1 MSTLALLAT
10 TAAAEPLDPG
20 VDLDSLYEMIVSGGP
35 VMIPI
40 GLCSVIA
47 LAYAVERWIRLRP
60 GRLGTGGFGER
71 LVSAVKEDGP
81 VRGLD
86 LCDESPTP
94 LGRVLGAGLRRWHT
108 PHHEMEKA
116 VEDAGSREARALVA
130 KLRPLV
136 VVAAIAPL
144 LGLLGTVWGMIE
156 AFANIALQDGLGKPE
171 LLAGGIAQALITTA
185 TGLAIAIPTHA
196 AYHYLRSRVDGF
208 VQRAEDLY
216 ERLAEVHELA
226 AVPALPAG
234 AEGLGAAG
242 GAHAHP

>member
-1 MSTLALLAT
+1 MGTLATLES
-10 TAAAEPLDPG
+10 AAGSAPLPQVG
-20 VDLDSLYEMIVSGGP
+20 SQLDSLSDLLVNGGP

-47 LAYAVERWIRLRP
+47 LAYAVERWLRLRP
-60 GRLGTGGFGER
+60 GRLGTGGFGDE
-71 LVSAVKEDGP
+71 LVDAVKEDGP

-94 LGRVLGAGLRRWHT
+94 LSRILGAGLRRWNT
-108 PHHEMEKA
+108 QHHEMEKA

-156 AFANIALQDGLGKPE
+156 AFSNIALQDGLGKPE

-196 AYHYLRSRVDGF
+196 AYHYLRSRIDGF
-208 VQRAEDLY
+208 VHRTEDLY
-216 ERLAEVHELA
+216 QRLAEVHELA
-226 AVPALPAG
+226 TVPALPAPGIGVTG
-234 AEGLGAAG
+234 AV
-242 GAHAHP
+242 HAHP